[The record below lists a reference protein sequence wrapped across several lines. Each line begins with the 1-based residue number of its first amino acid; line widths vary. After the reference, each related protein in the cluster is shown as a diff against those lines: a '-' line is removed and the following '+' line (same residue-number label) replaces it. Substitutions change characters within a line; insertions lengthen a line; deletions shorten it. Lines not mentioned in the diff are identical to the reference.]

1 MERKS
6 GRRLPSSAQI
16 GGALMEVRPGRRLRS
31 AEPQLC
37 SPSVGGGGEPD
48 RISSLPDELILL
60 ILTLIGCTAT
70 AARTSVLS
78 RRWRDLWIHLRRI
91 VFHNIAPSAASAIGR
106 VRGPAPAV
114 SLLEVRIPS
123 RHLGPFGATASRL
136 LRAAVRLEPE
146 EIVLSFPWSVEF
158 EARQL
163 NLVRL
168 PCFRRTTSL
177 TMERLLFYC
186 PDGEGEFTAL
196 RTLSISYGLGGL
208 HSLLPRCPHLR
219 VLSLKFVNDGFGL
232 VQNGSI
238 SLHLPSLQELLLE
251 TSIVHTDA
259 IDIVAPL
266 LKRLT
271 VSFGTYKTVSSI
283 AISAPMADKVSWEW
297 WYFGAR
303 SSVQFGLWSLQRL
316 WLHTGER
323 GGQLPSLHIHASRS
337 WFISNEDTFA
347 QEVEKHM
354 VYDFSVLELH
364 LLKSG
369 HVFGALVFHLL
380 GIIRLSRNIQRLKI
394 VLEKSMLKGKC
405 SPHCTCEPTNWR
417 SQTISLTALEELEDV
432 KIDDF
437 RGEDHEFDFLEMVFR
452 CTPMLGKMTV
462 KQSNEFAPS
471 YAKIL
476 DVFKVHVEFQL
487 PPFWLM
493 HGSQISPLT

>member
-186 PDGEGEFTAL
+186 PDGEGEFTAP
-196 RTLSISYGLGGL
+196 G
-208 HSLLPRCPHLR
+208 RCPFPTAWAASTACSPDAR
-219 VLSLKFVNDGFGL
+219 TCGCSVSM
-232 VQNGSI
+232 
-238 SLHLPSLQELLLE
+238 
-251 TSIVHTDA
+251 HTDA

-417 SQTISLTALEELEDV
+417 SQTISLTALEEVEINGF
-432 KIDDF
+432 K
-437 RGEDHEFDFLEMVFR
+437 GQEHEFDLLKLLLKCAPV
-452 CTPMLGKMTV
+452 LKKMIV
-462 KQSNEFAPS
+462 QLSHEASSNNSAS
-471 YAKIL
+471 AKIY
-476 DVFKVHVEFQL
+476 KICRAYSSVECYVYESSG
-487 PPFWLM
+487 LM